1 MFMYAF
7 RFNRRVR
14 RSALL
19 LFLLLAV
26 MAAGRLV
33 LNLVPEGNAA
43 LTGATIK
50 RQDGKTEEQRQ
61 EFLTTL
67 GWVVNP
73 EPDEVVEII
82 IPKKFD
88 EVYENYN
95 NIQKEQGMDLSRYK
109 GKRCKRYSYTVLN
122 YPGGEQ
128 NIRLNI
134 LVCKNKIIGGEVSSM
149 GLDGF
154 MHGLI
159 FPAQSATPQTSE
171 PVTGT

>member
-1 MFMYAF
+1 MLMYAF

-19 LFLLLAV
+19 LLLLLAV

-33 LNLVPEGNAA
+33 LNLIPEGNAT

-50 RQDGKTEEQRQ
+50 RQSGKTEEQRQ
-61 EFLTTL
+61 EFLAAL

-73 EPDEVVEII
+73 EPDEVVEVI

-95 NIQKEQGMDLSRYK
+95 NIQKEQGMDLSRYR

-122 YPGGEQ
+122 YPGSAQ
-128 NIRLNI
+128 NVRLNL
-134 LVCKNKIIGGEVSSM
+134 LVCGNKIVGGDVSSM

-154 MHGLI
+154 MQGLV
-159 FPAQSATPQTSE
+159 FPEESSTAKRS
-171 PVTGT
+171 

>member
-1 MFMYAF
+1 MLMYAF

-19 LFLLLAV
+19 LLMLLAV

-33 LNLVPEGNAA
+33 LNLIPEGNTA

-50 RQDGKTEEQRQ
+50 RQSGKTEEQRQ
-61 EFLTTL
+61 EFLTAL

-73 EPDEVVEII
+73 EPDEVVEVI
-82 IPKKFD
+82 IPKNFD
-88 EVYENYN
+88 DVYENYN

-122 YPGGEQ
+122 HPSGAQ
-128 NIRLNI
+128 SVRLNL
-134 LVCKNKIIGGEVSSM
+134 LVCGNKIVGGDVSSM

-154 MHGLI
+154 MQGLV
-159 FPAQSATPQTSE
+159 FPEESSTAKAS
-171 PVTGT
+171 

>member
-1 MFMYAF
+1 MLMYAF
-7 RFNRRVR
+7 RLNRRVR

-19 LFLLLAV
+19 LLLLLAV

-33 LNLVPEGNAA
+33 LNLIPEGNTA

-50 RQDGKTEEQRQ
+50 RQSGKTEEQRQ
-61 EFLTTL
+61 EFLTAL

-73 EPDEVVEII
+73 EPDEVVEVI
-82 IPKKFD
+82 IPKNFD
-88 EVYENYN
+88 DVYENYN

-122 YPGGEQ
+122 YPGGAQ
-128 NIRLNI
+128 NVRLNL
-134 LVCKNKIIGGEVSSM
+134 LVCGNKIVGGDVSSM

-154 MHGLI
+154 MQGLV
-159 FPAQSATPQTSE
+159 FPKESSTAKAS
-171 PVTGT
+171 

>member
-1 MFMYAF
+1 MLMYAF

-19 LFLLLAV
+19 LLLLLAV

-33 LNLVPEGNAA
+33 LNLIPEGNAA
-43 LTGATIK
+43 LTGAQIK
-50 RQDGKTEEQRQ
+50 RQSGKTEEQRQ
-61 EFLTTL
+61 EFLTAL

-73 EPDEVVEII
+73 EPDEVVEVI

-88 EVYENYN
+88 DVYENYN

-122 YPGGEQ
+122 YPGGAQ
-128 NIRLNI
+128 NVRLNL
-134 LVCKNKIIGGEVSSM
+134 LVCGNKIVGGDVSSM

-154 MHGLI
+154 LQGLA
-159 FPAQSATPQTSE
+159 FPAQLPTAT
-171 PVTGT
+171 TG

>member
-1 MFMYAF
+1 MLMYAF

-19 LFLLLAV
+19 LLLLLAV

-33 LNLVPEGNAA
+33 LNLIPEGNAA

-50 RQDGKTEEQRQ
+50 RQSGKTEEQRQ
-61 EFLTTL
+61 EFLTAL

-73 EPDEVVEII
+73 EPDEVVEVI

-122 YPGGEQ
+122 YPGGAQ
-128 NIRLNI
+128 NVRLNL
-134 LVCKNKIIGGEVSSM
+134 LVCGNKIVGGDVSSL

-154 MHGLI
+154 MQGLV
-159 FPAQSATPQTSE
+159 FPAESSTAK
-171 PVTGT
+171 TG

>member
-1 MFMYAF
+1 MLMYAF

-19 LFLLLAV
+19 LLLLLVV

-33 LNLVPEGNAA
+33 LNLIPEGNAA

-50 RQDGKTEEQRQ
+50 RQSGKTEEQRQ
-61 EFLTTL
+61 EFLTAL

-73 EPDEVVEII
+73 EPDEVVEVI

-88 EVYENYN
+88 DVYENYN

-122 YPGGEQ
+122 YPGGAQ
-128 NIRLNI
+128 NVRLNL
-134 LVCKNKIIGGEVSSM
+134 LVCGNKIVGGDVSSM

-154 MHGLI
+154 LQGLT
-159 FPAQSATPQTSE
+159 FPTQSPAAKTS
-171 PVTGT
+171 